1 MDLKDKINSFPK
13 TPGIYLMKDKDG
25 EIIYVGKS
33 KKLQERI
40 KSYFVNSKSH
50 SRKTQRMVN
59 GIADI
64 EIINTDTELDALL
77 LECKMIKKI
86 KPLYNK
92 LMRNPENYVYLKID
106 KNQDYPYLEVA
117 KDIEDD
123 NLYFGAYTLGKKL
136 EDIKDI
142 INEAYKIRSC
152 KKMSKCFNY
161 DLGKCMGPCRD
172 ETTVEEYNNI
182 IEILIKDLKQEGSY
196 ILSLLQ
202 EEMNDEIG
210 KLNFEKASMINQKMD
225 RLKSL
230 FNRQNMINNSFEND
244 SIIAWVNLD
253 NENYKIYIIKNAML
267 IKSEIISKDKFD
279 GIDKIKYFKN
289 EFKNTKNHL
298 EETKTLIDKFDID
311 YVNIIYSYIKYSD
324 EIEHMII
331 K

>member
-1 MDLKDKINSFPK
+1 MDLKDKINLFPK

-50 SRKTQRMVN
+50 SRKTQRMVK
-59 GIADI
+59 GISDI

-106 KNQDYPYLEVA
+106 KNQKYPYLEVA

-142 INEAYKIRSC
+142 INEVYKIRSC
-152 KKMSKCFNY
+152 KKMTKCFNY
-161 DLGKCMGPCRD
+161 DLGKCMGPCRN
-172 ETTVEEYNNI
+172 EETVEKYNNT
-182 IEILIKDLKQEGSY
+182 IEILIKDLREEGSY

-253 NENYKIYIIKNAML
+253 NDNYKVYIIKNAML
-267 IKSEIISKDKFD
+267 VKSDVILKEEFNS
-279 GIDKIKYFKN
+279 IDKIKYFKS
-289 EFKNTKNHL
+289 EAKNIDNNI
-298 EETKTLIDKFDID
+298 EENKILIDKFDID
-311 YVNIIYSYIKYSD
+311 YVNIIYSYIKYSN
-324 EIEHMII
+324 EIEHIII